1 MYTVQTSGFEAG
13 SRREAIPGTRFTR
26 PEPPAAA
33 PFIRLCPLTAGLR
46 RPLARA
52 ALEDNH
58 RVIAPTHV
66 VVRSTPQPA
75 PLEGVADEVVG
86 YASLG
91 AQALFFAWLHTRRL
105 NKYESF
111 RAWRL
116 AEALAAGQGLCLA
129 VSPDSPLLPYVER
142 MGYERLGE
150 AILFLKR
157 PLNER

>member
-75 PLEGVADEVVG
+75 P
-86 YASLG
+86 
-91 AQALFFAWLHTRRL
+91 
-105 NKYESF
+105 
-111 RAWRL
+111 
-116 AEALAAGQGLCLA
+116 AAGQGLCLA